1 MFDPYYPQYPSYI
14 VNPQKK
20 NNPPKPYPL
29 MGLSDIK
36 NNYWP
41 AGSDSLEAMVHDTK
55 TYGLDVTDLIMKDK
69 VNLLGTT
76 ARLLRNHIDARTNL
90 MNDNLKDIDD
100 KIVKC
105 DCYLL
110 QIEAFPYFVNKMIE
124 AKRTN
129 LSNEITRLESERRGE
144 IVTAWSDKIRL
155 YSELIEALG
164 EYQSHVRR
172 SQLISGE

>member
-14 VNPQKK
+14 INPQKK
-20 NNPPKPYPL
+20 NNLQKPYPL

-90 MNDNLKDIDD
+90 MS
-100 KIVKC
+100 
-105 DCYLL
+105 
-110 QIEAFPYFVNKMIE
+110 EPVN
-124 AKRTN
+124 R
-129 LSNEITRLESERRGE
+129 NETLFLR
-144 IVTAWSDKIRL
+144 A
-155 YSELIEALG
+155 
-164 EYQSHVRR
+164 
-172 SQLISGE
+172 